1 MCAHGGGRVT
11 LYLDG
16 LIDLIVGV
24 RVPKVRYERSPATL
38 PPEIADDGAVLSG
51 PSYSPAIARSLT

>member
-1 MCAHGGGRVT
+1 MCTWGGRVT

-16 LIDLIVGV
+16 LIDLIEGA
-24 RVPKVRYERSPATL
+24 RVPKVRYDRSAATL

-51 PSYSPAIARSLT
+51 PS